1 MYQGGKKGKVGV
13 RQAVRPA
20 GGFCVA
26 PSDLLSSPDGQTCQF
41 AAVCEAYAGARAGG
55 TLVIGQ
61 LLRRTILY
69 RQHDA
74 NDMQNPNDNRV
85 GVGGRLGKTAAGSS
99 VGYRPDVD
107 GLRALSVAAVFAFH
121 LGFYNTPGG
130 FIGVDVFFVI
140 SGYLIGGLVNG
151 QMEQGTFSY
160 VRFYERR
167 IRRIFPALAVMLI
180 ATTILAVIVFFP
192 VRLADYAYS
201 LVAAVLSYSNIYFWL
216 NTSYFADAADSQV
229 LLHTWSLAVE
239 EQFYILL
246 PPFLA
251 LVHRWMPRHIVTMV
265 AAVALVSFAASV
277 WGAHAAQSATFYLP
291 LTRAWELL
299 LGVLIAIYPIQIL
312 DRPVLRNAV
321 AALGLAMIVFAILTL
336 SEFEPFPGLNA
347 APVCLGA
354 AMVIAAGARGPTL
367 AGALLS
373 VGPAT
378 WIGKLS
384 YSIYLWHWPVIVMW
398 KRVELGEPLS
408 RTDEIAI
415 VGLTLLLS
423 YLTWKLVEQPA
434 RNPKSRRPLVLGLV
448 GGAFA
453 ALTVASITIAGLGGL
468 PGRQDPEVVRIAQ
481 TVDYDPTE
489 AFRTGACFLELE
501 QDFDDFDRETCLR
514 GEPGK
519 RTYLLVGDSHAAH
532 LYHGLVHV
540 TADATMMQATAS
552 GCEPRVRSYSDKS
565 WCGPLMR
572 YMFEDYLPNHPVD
585 LLILAADWGAASQE
599 PLAKTLAWARTRRI
613 PTVVIG
619 PSVEY
624 TAPLPVLLAEEVQ
637 RSDPSLAAEHIESG
651 TRQLDLALRKTVE
664 DAGAR
669 YVSIIGTVCS
679 NGICPETTPSGD
691 PMYFDEDHFT
701 HEGAHFVATMLAR
714 SGAFP

>member
-1 MYQGGKKGKVGV
+1 MQD
-13 RQAVRPA
+13 
-20 GGFCVA
+20 
-26 PSDLLSSPDGQTCQF
+26 PSED
-41 AAVCEAYAGARAGG
+41 
-55 TLVIGQ
+55 
-61 LLRRTILY
+61 
-69 RQHDA
+69 
-74 NDMQNPNDNRV
+74 RV
-85 GVGGRLGKTAAGSS
+85 GVGGRFTDKAASRAES
-99 VGYRPDVD
+99 YRPDVD
-107 GLRALSVAAVFAFH
+107 GLRALSVVAVFAFH
-121 LGFYNTPGG
+121 LGFFSTPGG

-160 VRFYERR
+160 ARFYERR
-167 IRRIFPALAVMLI
+167 IRRIFPALAVVLI
-180 ATTILAVIVFFP
+180 ATTILAVLVFFP
-192 VRLADYAYS
+192 VRLADYAHS

-216 NTSYFADAADSQV
+216 STSYFADAADSQV

-251 LVHRWMPRHIVTMV
+251 LVHRWMPRRIVTMV
-265 AAVALVSFAASV
+265 AAVALVSFAVSV

-291 LTRAWELL
+291 FTRAWELL
-299 LGVLIAIYPIQIL
+299 LGVLIAIHPIRVL

-321 AALGLAMIVFAILTL
+321 AAIGLAMILFAILTL

-347 APVCLGA
+347 APVCLGT
-354 AMVIAAGARGPTL
+354 AMVIAAGARGATL

-373 VGPAT
+373 IGPAR

-398 KRVELGEPLS
+398 KRVELGDPLS
-408 RTDEIAI
+408 HADEIAI

-423 YLTWKLVEQPA
+423 YITWKFVEQPA
-434 RNPKSRRPLVLGLV
+434 RSPKSRRPLVLGLV

-468 PGRQDPEVVRIAQ
+468 PGRQAPEAVRIAQ
-481 TVDYDPTE
+481 AVDYDPTQV
-489 AFRTGACFLELE
+489 FRSGVCFLELE

-514 GEPGK
+514 TEPGK
-519 RTYLLVGDSHAAH
+519 KKYLLLGDSHAAH
-532 LYHGLVHV
+532 LYHGLIHV
-540 TADATMMQATAS
+540 TANGAMMQATAS
-552 GCEPRVRSYSDKS
+552 GCEPQAGSYSDKS

-572 YMFEDYLPNHPVD
+572 YMFEDYLPNNPVD
-585 LLILAADWGAASQE
+585 LLILAADWHAASHE
-599 PLAKTLAWARTRRI
+599 PLAETLAWAKTRGI
-613 PTVVIG
+613 PAVVIG
-619 PSVEY
+619 PSVVY
-624 TAPLPVLLAEEVQ
+624 SAPLPVLLAEEVQ
-637 RSDPSLAAEHIESG
+637 RSDPSLAAEHIEPG
-651 TRQLDLALRKTVE
+651 TRRLDRALRKTVE

-669 YVSIIGTVCS
+669 YVSIVGAICS

-701 HEGAHFVATMLAR
+701 HEGAHFVAANLAR
-714 SGAFP
+714 SGAFQ